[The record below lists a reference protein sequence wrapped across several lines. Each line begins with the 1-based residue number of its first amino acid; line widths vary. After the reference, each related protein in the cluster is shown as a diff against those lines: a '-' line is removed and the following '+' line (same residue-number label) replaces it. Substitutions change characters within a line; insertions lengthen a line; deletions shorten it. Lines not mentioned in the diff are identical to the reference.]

1 MPQTIAIAVVGYGL
15 IGRRHAAIIQQL
27 PELELCA
34 VVEASPEARQDAAA
48 LGVPILQTSRRCSPR
63 SPRRGCRADTG
74 PSGAVLT
81 LIGAGVPTLVEKLI
95 AVTSI
100 EAANIT
106 AAARQADVPL
116 LVGHHRRYN
125 GMVRAAKQVID
136 SGAIGELRAV
146 QSTCW
151 FYKPD
156 YYFDVAPWRTKH
168 GAGPIS
174 VNLVHDVDLLRY
186 FCGEVE
192 SVQAVSAPSRRGFEN
207 EDLAMAILRF
217 AGGAIATISVSDS
230 IVAPWSWEMTSR
242 ENPAYPATQESCY
255 LIGGSQGGLSLPD
268 LRLWQHEGGPDWWSP
283 INAQSLTADTQ
294 DPLVTQLL
302 HFAKVIRGEEAPLV
316 TGLEGLR
323 SLEVVEAVAQSAER
337 GVEVSVGNQN
347 NTPVWQVSA

>member
-1 MPQTIAIAVVGYGL
+1 M
-15 IGRRHAAIIQQL
+15 
-27 PELELCA
+27 
-34 VVEASPEARQDAAA
+34 
-48 LGVPILQTSRRCSPR
+48 
-63 SPRRGCRADTG
+63 
-74 PSGAVLT
+74 
-81 LIGAGVPTLVEKLI
+81 
-95 AVTSI
+95 
-100 EAANIT
+100 
-106 AAARQADVPL
+106 
-116 LVGHHRRYN
+116 
-125 GMVRAAKQVID
+125 
-136 SGAIGELRAV
+136 
-146 QSTCW
+146 
-151 FYKPD
+151 
-156 YYFDVAPWRTKH
+156 
-168 GAGPIS
+168 
-174 VNLVHDVDLLRY
+174 
-186 FCGEVE
+186 
-192 SVQAVSAPSRRGFEN
+192 QAVSAPSRRGFEN

-302 HFAKVIRGEEAPLV
+302 HFAKVIRGEEPPLV

-347 NTPVWQVSA
+347 NTPVRQVSA